1 MKIAVMQPY
10 IFPYIGYFQLMNY
23 VDKFILYDD
32 VTFIKRGW
40 INRNKL
46 LLNGNSFMFTVPI
59 VNASQNTLIKDIKV
73 AIDTRWKNK
82 FYKTIEF
89 AYKKTPFYNEIMS
102 IICQVIDLRTKYL
115 KDIHLISFELI
126 VKYTGLET
134 IIVDSSSVYNNDDL
148 NGQNR
153 IIDIC
158 IKEQATQYVNLYGGK
173 KLYNHDEFNK
183 KRLDLKFIKNN
194 NQLIKRENKFS
205 IIHDL
210 MITKSSEMKNLY
222 EDYTV
227 VGNYN

>member
-158 IKEQATQYVNLYGGK
+158 AKEQATQYVNLYGGK
-173 KLYNHDEFNK
+173 NFYNHDEFNK
-183 KRLDLKFIKNN
+183 KKIRIK
-194 NQLIKRENKFS
+194 IYKK
-205 IIHDL
+205 
-210 MITKSSEMKNLY
+210 
-222 EDYTV
+222 
-227 VGNYN
+227 